1 MCSLMNTIPRQC
13 KSVIQ
18 EQSQST
24 DEQIIPNKYQTSVR
38 QKPPEKPHKWEI

>member
-1 MCSLMNTIPRQC
+1 MNTISRRC

-18 EQSQST
+18 EQSQWT
-24 DEQIIPNKYQTSVR
+24 DEQIIPNKYQVSMR